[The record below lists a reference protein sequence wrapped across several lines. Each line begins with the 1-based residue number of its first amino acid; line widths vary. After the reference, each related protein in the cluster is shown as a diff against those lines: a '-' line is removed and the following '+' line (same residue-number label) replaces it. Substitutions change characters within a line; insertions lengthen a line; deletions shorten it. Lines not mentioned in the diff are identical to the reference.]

1 MLTGVATQHLQDVLF
16 RLVADANNPG
26 PWSNEVNLEAAREWQ
41 SSICLGGI
49 QVFAQQIERTLT
61 AKQPAI
67 VDEMRQHSPNLR
79 SNLESPPCLQ
89 PL

>member
-49 QVFAQQIERTLT
+49 QVLAQQIERALT
-61 AKQPAI
+61 ATQPAI
-67 VDEMRQHSPNLR
+67 EDERRQHSPNLR